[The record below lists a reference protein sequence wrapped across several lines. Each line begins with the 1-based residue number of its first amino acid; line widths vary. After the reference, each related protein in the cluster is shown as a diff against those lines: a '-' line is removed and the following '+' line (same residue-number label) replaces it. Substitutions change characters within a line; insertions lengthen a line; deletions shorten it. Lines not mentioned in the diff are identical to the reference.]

1 MRKKRMRHIELKI
14 DKIKQELEKIGPL
27 RPGSLTRQY
36 KNPRKGEG
44 SYWQIS
50 YTRKMKSHTA
60 YVRRE
65 DVAEVRRQIAAYKKF
80 ERLVEQWIDLG
91 IELSSLKIQID
102 KTRAKSSN

>member
-1 MRKKRMRHIELKI
+1 MRKKRIQHIERKI
-14 DKIKQELEKIGPL
+14 GKIKQELGEIGL
-27 RPGSLTRQY
+27 FRPGSLTRQY
-36 KNPRKGEG
+36 KNPLKGEG

-65 DVAEVRRQIAAYKKF
+65 DVGEARRQIAAYKKF
-80 ERLVEQWIDLG
+80 KRLIEQWIDLS

-102 KTRAKSSN
+102 KNKG

>member
-1 MRKKRMRHIELKI
+1 MKKNRILQIELKI
-14 DKIKQELEKIGPL
+14 EQIKEELGKIGPL

-36 KNPRKGEG
+36 KNPRKGKG

-50 YTRKMKSHTA
+50 YTRKMKSYTS

-80 ERLVEQWIDLG
+80 KRLVEQWIDLG

-102 KTRAKSSN
+102 KNKV

>member
-1 MRKKRMRHIELKI
+1 MKEKRIRQIEQKI
-14 DKIKQELEKIGPL
+14 EKIKQELGKIGPL

-36 KNPRKGEG
+36 KNPQKSEG
-44 SYWQIS
+44 LYWQVS

-65 DVAEVRRQIAAYKKF
+65 DVVEVRKQIATYKRFKC
-80 ERLVEQWIDLG
+80 LVEQWIDLG

-102 KTRAKSSN
+102 KNKGLN

>member
-1 MRKKRMRHIELKI
+1 MRKKRMQHIELKI
-14 DKIKQELEKIGPL
+14 GKIKQELGRIGL
-27 RPGSLTRQY
+27 FRPGSLTRQY

-44 SYWQIS
+44 PYWQIS

-65 DVAEVRRQIAAYKKF
+65 DVAEVRRQIADYKKF
-80 ERLVEQWIDLG
+80 KRLVEQWIDLS

-102 KTRAKSSN
+102 KNKG